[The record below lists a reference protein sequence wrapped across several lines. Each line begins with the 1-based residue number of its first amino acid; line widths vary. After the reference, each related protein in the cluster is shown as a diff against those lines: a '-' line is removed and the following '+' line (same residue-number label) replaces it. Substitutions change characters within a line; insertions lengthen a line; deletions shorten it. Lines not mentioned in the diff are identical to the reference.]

1 MALNTVIQPQK
12 NYCHYKGSVL
22 TTSGSLNS
30 FFSPSPCNYAFCIK
44 KSNSQDTPEINGIS
58 TTDEEHYGE

>member
-30 FFSPSPCNYAFCIK
+30 FFSPSP
-44 KSNSQDTPEINGIS
+44 EINGIS